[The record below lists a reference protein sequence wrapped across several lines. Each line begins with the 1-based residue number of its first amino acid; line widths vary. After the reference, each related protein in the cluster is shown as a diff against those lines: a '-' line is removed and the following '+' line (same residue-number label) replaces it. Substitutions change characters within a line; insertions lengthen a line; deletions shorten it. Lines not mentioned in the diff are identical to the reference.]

1 MEKMENPDL
10 QFKVKLLSFYNLGQL
25 PNVYF
30 YIIFLLLQT
39 NYHNEEAHDL
49 PRVTSELY
57 PSCTLVYTPGLTF
70 CLEFMR
76 QKSKCYFG
84 CAFT

>member
-1 MEKMENPDL
+1 MENQDF

-30 YIIFLLLQT
+30 CIIFLLLQT
-39 NYHNEEAHDL
+39 NYHNEEARD
-49 PRVTSELY
+49 TSHVWPQSSTHHVALTLY
-57 PSCTLVYTPGLTF
+57 
-70 CLEFMR
+70 LEFMR
-76 QKSKCYFG
+76 QKSKCYLG